1 METRIEDAKYYQF
14 IFQNNGVSPDGSARM
29 KIEDMIATQTAS
41 QWMPKVIS
49 NIVKESMEPILVG
62 TRLLQRLNYSYG
74 QVITFG
80 AMGAMTAAD
89 IPEGGEFPERS
100 VQPGGAT
107 VQATVGKSGLAVK
120 FTDEMI
126 RYSQFD
132 VMGLHLREAGRALA
146 RHKELKIFNMIRN
159 MGVKVF
165 DNVSPTA
172 SIKGVTTGRDLTGSG
187 NGSITMD
194 DVFDTFAQVMVQGFV
209 PDTLLMH
216 PLTWIMFV
224 KDPVLRTFAINSG
237 GGTFFAGWTGNPN
250 QVSWM
255 NSLRGGMAGGAGQN
269 IVPGGNAAGLSA
281 TEVEGYHPQMDSA
294 PVLPNYLGLPF
305 RIIVSPFVYFDPRR
319 MLTDIYV
326 FDSNELGALVV
337 DEEVRTDEWTDPRND
352 IRKVK
357 LWERYG
363 LAMFHEGQ
371 QAAVIKNVH
380 VVPNEIVLPA
390 RTSIDVS
397 GSVAAISPT
406 ASVLS

>member
-62 TRLLQRLNYSYG
+62 TRLLQRINYSYG

-337 DEEVRTDEWTDPRND
+337 DEEVQTDEWTDPRND